1 MKTRIPFVNGA
12 RLQLA
17 GLLLLAL
24 LGGGL
29 WWHTRPVPA
38 IAPPPEAA
46 VAIPAPD
53 SDDDDPAVPLP
64 VPPVPPRIADGA
76 SYEACLQMLNSDPAG
91 ADSTAQ
97 SWQQN
102 GGGDGATH
110 CEALAQ
116 IALGN
121 PERGAAMLDALAV
134 TSQAP
139 GPARATV
146 LGQAVQAWMMAN
158 RPGLADA
165 SATHALALSPD
176 DPDLLI
182 DRAVARVALQQY
194 MEAIDDLTRA
204 LDLDHYRTDALVF
217 RGAAWRRLGQ
227 IDLAE
232 DDIDRALIAYP
243 DMPEALLERGIL
255 RQRRGDS
262 AGARADW
269 QRASDLAPDSAT
281 GDLAEQNM
289 QLLAA
294 GPERR

>member
-1 MKTRIPFVNGA
+1 MKTRTPFVNGA
-12 RLQLA
+12 RLPLVA
-17 GLLLLAL
+17 MLLLAL
-24 LGGGL
+24 FGGGL
-29 WWHTRPVPA
+29 WWLSRPVPA
-38 IAPPPEAA
+38 AAPPPEAA
-46 VAIPAPD
+46 VAIPAPG

-76 SYEACLQMLNSDPAG
+76 SYEACLQMLNNDPAG
-91 ADSTAQ
+91 ANTTAQ
-97 SWQQN
+97 SWMQN

-116 IALGN
+116 VALGN
-121 PERGAAMLDALAV
+121 PERGAAMLDALAA
-134 TSQAP
+134 TSKAP
-139 GPARATV
+139 GPTLAIV
-146 LGQAVQAWMMAN
+146 LGQAVQAWMMAG
-158 RPGLADA
+158 RPALAQA
-165 SATHALALSPD
+165 SATRALALTPD

-182 DRAVARVALQQY
+182 DRAVALVSLQEY

-227 IDLAE
+227 LDLAQ

-269 QRASDLAPDSAT
+269 QRASDLAPDTAT

>member
-1 MKTRIPFVNGA
+1 MVA
-12 RLQLA
+12 M
-17 GLLLLAL
+17 LLLAL

-29 WWHTRPVPA
+29 WWLNRPVPA
-38 IAPPPEAA
+38 VAPPPEAA

-53 SDDDDPAVPLP
+53 SDDDDPAMPLP

-76 SYEACLQMLNSDPAG
+76 SYETCLQMLNNDPAG
-91 ADSTAQ
+91 ANTTAQ
-97 SWQQN
+97 SWAQS

-121 PERGAAMLDALAV
+121 PERGAAMLDALAA
-134 TSQAP
+134 TSKAP
-139 GPARATV
+139 GPALATV

-158 RPGLADA
+158 RPSLADV
-165 SATHALALSPD
+165 SATKALALSPD

-182 DRAVARVALQQY
+182 DRAVARVAMQEY

-217 RGAAWRRLGQ
+217 RGAAWRRMGQ
-227 IDLAE
+227 LDLAQ

-269 QRASDLAPDSAT
+269 QRASDLAPDTAT

-294 GPERR
+294 GPERH